1 MEAKIQINK
10 FNIRVYGIFIK
21 DSKVLLVKENMNGIE
36 FTKFPGGGLEF
47 GEGLIEGLYREIK
60 EELKLES
67 EILSHFYTTD
77 FFQQSAFYK
86 NEQLISVYYLINILN
101 CPEFEHFPL
110 TRFQPG
116 NHSLIFYWVDLKNL
130 EIDEVTFPVDKAM
143 VNKIKA
149 YNSCME

>member
-1 MEAKIQINK
+1 MIDTPPGINK

-47 GEGLIEGLYREIK
+47 GEGLLDGLKREIY
-60 EELKLES
+60 EELELET
-67 EILSHFYTTD
+67 EVISHFYTTD

-86 NEQLISVYYLINILN
+86 NEQLISIYYKINIIN
-101 CPEFEHFPL
+101 CPDFEYFPL
-110 TRFQPG
+110 TCFQPG
-116 NHSLIFYWVDLKNL
+116 NHSLFFYWVDLNSL
-130 EIDEVTFPVDKAM
+130 EMDEVTFPVDKTV

-149 YNSCME
+149 HYFQ